1 MSKTLLTQPKS
12 EENEIDQFHISF
24 NNSLIKTAIIT
35 VLLMVLS
42 SVIIPIV
49 YISFAKPTQIATTS
63 LEKPQN

>member
-24 NNSLIKTAIIT
+24 NKSLIKTAILTI
-35 VLLMVLS
+35 LLMFLS

-49 YISFAKPTQIATTS
+49 YISLAKPVQIATTDF
-63 LEKPQN
+63 EKP